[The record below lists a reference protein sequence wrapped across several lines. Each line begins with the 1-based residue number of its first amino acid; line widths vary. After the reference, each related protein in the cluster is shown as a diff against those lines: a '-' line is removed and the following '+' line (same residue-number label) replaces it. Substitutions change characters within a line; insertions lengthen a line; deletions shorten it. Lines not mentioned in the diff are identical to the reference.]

1 MKKLILI
8 TSTGVLILIAVI
20 FAFSRER
27 DQISNEQIS
36 SVGKNNKSFSQAD
49 SSVQLDSNEYR
60 TQTDSQA
67 AVTVDVMPKKLGI
80 REEKNIFT
88 VSLNTHSVELNFDF
102 IKIMILEDDLGSL
115 YPAIEWTGNSGEH
128 HINGDIV
135 FSKINKQA
143 SSVKLQINNINGVNR
158 NFKWILK

>member
-8 TSTGVLILIAVI
+8 TSIGALILIAVI

-36 SVGKNNKSFSQAD
+36 SAEKNNKSFSQAD
-49 SSVQLDSNEYR
+49 SSAQLDSTEYQ

-102 IKIMILEDDLGSL
+102 IKIMILEDDLGNL

-143 SSVKLQINNINGVNR
+143 NSVELQINSINGVNR
-158 NFKWILK
+158 NFKWILQ